1 MTGRARA
8 LLVGSLG
15 LLAAGAAGAEDRA
28 VVVGI
33 DSYPGVL
40 LSRALSSAAADAE
53 RMRDHLVTDLGFA
66 PGAVTLLTDASAT
79 SGAIVDALLDELV
92 GSTGPGD
99 RAFFYFAGLGG
110 RIADAGGT
118 ESDGYE
124 EFLLA
129 HGDGDPFALIPE
141 GALVEIFDRIGDR
154 EVSLVIDASMTAPP
168 ARAIGQGDA
177 VAARAAAFG
186 QLPPAAS
193 RTVSDADSGP
203 IGAATFGEGSFGTG
217 AASRNIWVAAAP
229 SQVAWETPAGG
240 VFTDAWIEGI
250 SEGAADMNGNGV
262 VSNAELLV
270 HMRAAS
276 EAWCAGNASCAAT
289 GLGLTPDFSGDVL
302 GQVAALDPAAAAPP
316 APAAAEP
323 SRQPVAGGATGP
335 ATEPATGGATGG
347 EAPENAPGTGAAAPG
362 RDTVQAF
369 VTDLFAASNAAGL
382 TIDIST
388 DGPMRI
394 GDTVSF
400 TVTSARAG
408 TLLLLD
414 VNPEGDLF
422 QIFPSRLSVAE
433 AASVPAGEA
442 VRIPGPFATSGR
454 PIRIRV
460 TEPAG
465 DGMLLALLV
474 ESEAP
479 VFETILP
486 RTLEHAPIP
495 NATQYLYEI
504 VQSLLEMQVG
514 PDGNA
519 AVEWSAAYLPYTIL
533 R

>member
-1 MTGRARA
+1 MTGRVRA
-8 LLVGSLG
+8 LLLGSLG

-33 DSYPGVL
+33 DSYPGVFL
-40 LSRALSSAAADAE
+40 PRALSSASADAE

-66 PGAVTLLTDASAT
+66 PGAVTLLTDEAAT
-79 SGAIVDALLDELV
+79 SGAIVDALLDDLV
-92 GSTGPGD
+92 GGTGPGD

-110 RIADAGGT
+110 RIAAAGGI

-186 QLPPAAS
+186 QLPRAAS
-193 RTVSDADSGP
+193 RNVSDAAPGP
-203 IGAATFGEGSFGTG
+203 VGAATFGEGPFGTG

-229 SQVAWETPAGG
+229 SQVAWETPEGG
-240 VFTDAWIEGI
+240 VFTDTWIEGV
-250 SEGAADMNGNGV
+250 SDGAADMNGNGV
-262 VSNAELLV
+262 VTNAELLV
-270 HMRAAS
+270 HMREVS
-276 EAWCAGNASCAAT
+276 EAWCAGNASCRAT

-302 GQVAALDPAAAAPP
+302 GQVVALSATAAPQEAGPTSAPAATVPPGGDQQAAAPQ
-316 APAAAEP
+316 AL
-323 SRQPVAGGATGP
+323 
-335 ATEPATGGATGG
+335 
-347 EAPENAPGTGAAAPG
+347 AAAPG

-388 DGPMRI
+388 DGPLRL

-400 TVTSARAG
+400 TVTSERAG

-422 QIFPSRLSVAE
+422 QIFPSRLSLAE
-433 AASVPAGEA
+433 AAAVSAGEA
-442 VRIPGPFATSGR
+442 VRIPGPYAPSGR

-474 ESEAP
+474 EGEAP

-486 RTLEHAPIP
+486 RNLEFAPIP
-495 NATQYLYEI
+495 NATQYLYEL

-514 PDGNA
+514 PGGNA
-519 AVEWSAAYLPYTIL
+519 AVDWSAAYLPYSIL

>member
-1 MTGRARA
+1 M
-8 LLVGSLG
+8 G

-33 DSYPGVL
+33 DSYPGVFL
-40 LSRALSSAAADAE
+40 PRALSSAAADAA

-66 PGAVTLLTDASAT
+66 PGAVTLLTDAAAT
-79 SGAIVDALLDELV
+79 SSAIVDALLDDLV
-92 GSTGPGD
+92 GGTGPGD

-186 QLPPAAS
+186 QVPPGAS
-193 RTVSDADSGP
+193 RTVSDADPGP
-203 IGAATFGEGSFGTG
+203 IGEATFGEGPFGTG

-229 SQVAWETPAGG
+229 SQVAWETPEGG
-240 VFTDAWIEGI
+240 IFTDAWIAGV
-250 SEGAADMNGNGV
+250 SDGVADMNGNGV
-262 VSNAELLV
+262 VTNAELLV
-270 HMRAAS
+270 HIRAAS
-276 EAWCAGNASCAAT
+276 EAWCAGNESCAAT

-302 GQVAALDPAAAAPP
+302 GQVAAPDTAAAAPQEATPTP
-316 APAAAEP
+316 APAATVPPGSDQQA
-323 SRQPVAGGATGP
+323 A
-335 ATEPATGGATGG
+335 
-347 EAPENAPGTGAAAPG
+347 APQALAAAPG

-388 DGPMRI
+388 DGPMRL

-400 TVTSARAG
+400 TVTSERPG

-422 QIFPSRLSVAE
+422 QIFPSRLSVAQ
-433 AASVPAGEA
+433 AAAVSAGET
-442 VRIPGPFATSGR
+442 VRIPGPYATSGR
-454 PIRIRV
+454 PIQIRV

-486 RTLEHAPIP
+486 RNLELDPIP

>member
-1 MTGRARA
+1 MTGIVRGF
-8 LLVGSLG
+8 LLGSLG
-15 LLAAGAAGAEDRA
+15 LLAAGAAGAEGRA

-33 DSYPGVL
+33 DSYPGVFL
-40 LSRALSSAAADAE
+40 PRALSSAAADAE
-53 RMRDHLVTDLGFA
+53 RMRDHLVMDLGFA
-66 PGAVTLLTDASAT
+66 PGAVTLLTDEAAT
-79 SGAIVDALLDELV
+79 SGAIVDALLDDLV
-92 GSTGPGD
+92 GGTGPGD

-110 RIADAGGT
+110 RIADQGGT
-118 ESDGYE
+118 ESDGHE
-124 EFLLA
+124 EVLLA

-141 GALVEIFDRIGDR
+141 GALVEIFDRLGDR
-154 EVSLVIDASMTAPP
+154 DVSLVIDASMTAPP
-168 ARAIGQGDA
+168 ARAIGQDEA

-186 QLPPAAS
+186 QVPQVDS
-193 RTVSDADSGP
+193 RNVSGADPGP
-203 IGAATFGEGSFGTG
+203 VGEATFREDPFGTG

-229 SQVAWETPAGG
+229 SQVAWETPEGG
-240 VFTDAWIEGI
+240 VFTAAWIEGV
-250 SEGAADMNGNGV
+250 SHGAADINGNGV
-262 VSNAELLV
+262 VTHAELLV
-270 HMRAAS
+270 HMRKSS
-276 EAWCAGNASCAAT
+276 EAWCAGNESCRAT

-302 GQVAALDPAAAAPP
+302 GRVAALDPAAAAEQEAHPTP
-316 APAAAEP
+316 APDASVPYGSNRQAAAH
-323 SRQPVAGGATGP
+323 
-335 ATEPATGGATGG
+335 
-347 EAPENAPGTGAAAPG
+347 EALAAAPG

-388 DGPMRI
+388 DGPMRL

-400 TVTSARAG
+400 TVATERAG

-433 AASVPAGEA
+433 AAAVSAGEA

-486 RTLEHAPIP
+486 RNLELAPIP
-495 NATQYLYEI
+495 DATQYLYEI

-514 PDGNA
+514 PRGNE
-519 AVEWSAAYLPYTIL
+519 AVEWSAAYLPYSIL